1 MPTFYL
7 HIGMPKTGTSLIQN
21 VLPRVRAELAAS
33 NIWTPERPMESHR
46 VAVEASPNIPR
57 IRHRHDY
64 LRIFDLGDDKIFE
77 EIRQETE
84 RGSDILLSSEYFSD
98 CDPAEVRTLLSTL
111 VPKASFQIIVY
122 VRRQD
127 RFIESSYNQEVKASG
142 RTTHLHWDENGD
154 ARYHWGNRIGAW
166 GDCFGDQA
174 IKLMVFDQLINAE
187 EKRPLSASL
196 LDLFGVTIDRA
207 KLEEYES
214 GDERFHNR
222 SLSAELLEFRR
233 LANMVS
239 DIGELDW
246 LIEKAHKKEIGK
258 TKFAIDAA
266 LAQKITSHYQ
276 PSNDA
281 LAKRFLGRGR
291 LFDDRVDDRSDS
303 EQLKMD
309 AETLSMIVATLS
321 REVGALRR
329 QLRRLERATSPQKEA
344 P

>member
-1 MPTFYL
+1 MSKFYL

-21 VLPRVRAELAAS
+21 VLPRIRTELEAA
-33 NIWTPERPMESHR
+33 NIWTPERPIESHR
-46 VAVEASPNIPR
+46 VAVEASPNIPS
-57 IRHRHDY
+57 IRNRHDY
-64 LRIFDLGDDKIFE
+64 LRIFELGDDNIFE
-77 EIRQETE
+77 KIRQETD
-84 RGSDILLSSEYFSD
+84 RGRDVLLSSEYFSD
-98 CDPAEVRTLLSTL
+98 CDPEEVRTLLSAL
-111 VPKASFQIIVY
+111 EPSASFQVIVY

-142 RTTHLHWDENGD
+142 RTTHLHWDENSD
-154 ARYHWGNRIGAW
+154 ARYHWGRRIGAW
-166 GDCFGDQA
+166 GDCFGDEA
-174 IKLMVFDQLINAE
+174 IKLMVFDELTNAK

-196 LDLFGVTIDRA
+196 LDQFGISIERA

-239 DIGELDW
+239 DIGEIDW

-258 TKFAIDAA
+258 TKFAIDAG
-266 LAQKITSHYQ
+266 LARKITAHYQ

-281 LAKRFLGRGR
+281 LAKRFLGRDR
-291 LFDDRVDDRSDS
+291 LFDDRVDDRSNS
-303 EQLKMD
+303 EQQKMD

-329 QLRRLERATSPQKEA
+329 QLRRLERAATGKKNGP
-344 P
+344 